1 MTTEPETL
9 EQAMWHLFVH
19 TAHDVCP
26 DINEQDIETV
36 LRTRPDLF
44 DMAAGTVMRTIRLQ
58 MLAAEHRRPDRDHA
72 DEQRETDER
81 RCFAGDCAKDG
92 LTGMDGAEPP
102 EPGGDWPGVHHLRAA
117 MDYATTPAESAPAGQ
132 ANAPIEARWPG
143 DSLHKTERT

>member
-26 DINEQDIETV
+26 DINEQDIEIV

-58 MLAAEHRRPDRDHA
+58 MLAAEHSRPHRNHA
-72 DEQRETDER
+72 AEQREADER

-92 LTGMDGAEPP
+92 VAGVDGAEPR
-102 EPGGDWPGVHHLRAA
+102 ELVLGATLSETAVMDFAYAA
-117 MDYATTPAESAPAGQ
+117 TVAAPAGKPDT
-132 ANAPIEARWPG
+132 PIEARWPRP
-143 DSLHKTERT
+143 SLGKTEIP

>member
-9 EQAMWHLFVH
+9 EQAVWHLFVH

-44 DMAAGTVMRTIRLQ
+44 DMAAGTVMRAIRLQ
-58 MLAAEHRRPDRDHA
+58 MLAAEHRRPDRNHTN
-72 DEQRETDER
+72 EQREADER

-92 LTGMDGAEPP
+92 VASVDGAESMI
-102 EPGGDWPGVHHLRAA
+102 GITVWGRLWYPGVEL
-117 MDYATTPAESAPAGQ
+117 AETSTQSAPARE